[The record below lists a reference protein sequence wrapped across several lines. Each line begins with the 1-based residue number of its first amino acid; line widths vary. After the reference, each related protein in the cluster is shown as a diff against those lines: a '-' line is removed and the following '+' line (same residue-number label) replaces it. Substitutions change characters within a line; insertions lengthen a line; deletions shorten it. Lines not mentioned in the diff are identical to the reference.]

1 MLHAQGMDADLS
13 PDITEHTSNL
23 ELIYITA
30 GSDHKELAERL
41 KAMQH
46 MDRQERLGSA
56 ADGSIAL
63 SRTFVAP
70 TFTAEKKSR
79 CDIKFVRWLVRKNRP
94 LSMSKKSL
102 GCQFHGSPASGGR
115 YTSAGKRKLLWQIL
129 QQVHEPWH
137 LQLFSVICYFI
148 FFQPFHLGTAHAINR
163 HKLMGSTHIFAR
175 SAIISY

>member
-102 GCQFHGSPASGGR
+102 GCQFHGSPASGGG
-115 YTSAGKRKLLWQIL
+115 YTTAGKQHDALKNRTVDKTLEISLTAGIIAIPNYRL
-129 QQVHEPWH
+129 VMTKEP
-137 LQLFSVICYFI
+137 S
-148 FFQPFHLGTAHAINR
+148 P
-163 HKLMGSTHIFAR
+163 
-175 SAIISY
+175 